1 MSDCGSLFW
10 EVIVSDRGS
19 RKKWT
24 CTSLDII
31 IWAFEIAKQYFEILE
46 IQPLLSKKLKTGVQ
60 YVNLCHHQKQQW
72 YALTAYLFQIHNF
85 CQFFFSLSPS
95 FMRKTAKSIVWTI
108 THRNHVEVSD
118 VWCENLKVMFNLRY
132 IIIFF
137 SNEMND

>member
-1 MSDCGSLFW
+1 M
-10 EVIVSDRGS
+10 
-19 RKKWT
+19 
-24 CTSLDII
+24 
-31 IWAFEIAKQYFEILE
+31 
-46 IQPLLSKKLKTGVQ
+46 QPILSKKFQTGVQ

-132 IIIFF
+132 IILFF
-137 SNEMND
+137 FPMKWMIKMFGRLVIMGIPAGDNIWYHNKLQTLLGRKKKLISHFIVLPK